1 MDDYRP
7 RFDSLRDIPRD
18 IDGVDAHRLIAEWRG
33 LAQLEYQSA
42 LSDIGEH
49 TGRAT
54 LSRHR
59 GNVYELAAA
68 GLAKLAGIDANRV
81 DPVDYVGETWPTA
94 TSP

>member
-1 MDDYRP
+1 MH
-7 RFDSLRDIPRD
+7 DINAT
-18 IDGVDAHRLIAEWRG
+18 DAHRLIAEWRG
-33 LAQLEYQSA
+33 LARLEYQSA
-42 LSDIGEH
+42 LFDIGEH

-81 DPVDYVGETWPTA
+81 EPVDYVGETWPTVN
-94 TSP
+94 SR